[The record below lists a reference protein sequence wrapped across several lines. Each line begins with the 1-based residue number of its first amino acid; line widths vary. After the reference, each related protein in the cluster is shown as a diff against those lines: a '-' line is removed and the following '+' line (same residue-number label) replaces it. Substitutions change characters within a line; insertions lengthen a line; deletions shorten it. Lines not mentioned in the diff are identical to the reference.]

1 MDFSIIFEHSQ
12 IGVKVQKKKNYTGIY
27 QAMKPQIGSF
37 SIDPPKG
44 LLSLAGTAAATAH
57 GTPAHCWRKF
67 KWLAISPIETMNAST
82 VHICILNAS
91 PVAPQRR

>member
-1 MDFSIIFEHSQ
+1 MDFGFFYERTHL
-12 IGVKVQKKKNYTGIY
+12 GVKVQKKKNYTGIY